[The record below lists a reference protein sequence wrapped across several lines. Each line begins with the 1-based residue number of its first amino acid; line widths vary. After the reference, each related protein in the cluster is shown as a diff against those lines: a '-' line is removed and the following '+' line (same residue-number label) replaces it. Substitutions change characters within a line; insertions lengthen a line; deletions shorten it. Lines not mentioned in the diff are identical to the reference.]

1 MPNPVVSDLLLVFS
15 STWSGATIA
24 SAIGRSIGKPLPLID
39 RRQFAQLS
47 TRNHVEQ
54 ERLLHKAVAV
64 AFRSWRV
71 TLQGLPL
78 ALFMTLGFVAA
89 QVLPSALALSGSTWL
104 RAAVA
109 GLICGIGVL
118 PTRLLIAAYVRP
130 FLRQVLSDEV
140 SSPNPPLQPTG
151 SAGG

>member
-1 MPNPVVSDLLLVFS
+1 MPNPVVSDLLLVFG
-15 STWSGATIA
+15 STCTGATIA
-24 SAIGRSIGKPLPLID
+24 AAISRSIGKPLPFVD

-47 TRNHVEQ
+47 TRNHDVQ
-54 ERLLHKAVAV
+54 ERLLQRAVAV

-71 TLQGLPL
+71 TLHGLPL

-89 QVLPSALALSGSTWL
+89 QVLPSALALPGSIWL
-104 RAAVA
+104 RAAAA

-130 FLRQVLSDEV
+130 F
-140 SSPNPPLQPTG
+140 
-151 SAGG
+151 